1 MENVNGFQ
9 TYIKAIK
16 AIPLLTPEQEKD
28 CAIAALKGSQQA
40 KEKLITSNLRLVV
53 KAAKHYSVQ
62 CSLSFEDLVQEGN
75 IGLMRSIESFDP
87 EKGWRFST
95 YAMYWIKQAISRAIL
110 NQAKTIRIPIHILEL
125 KSKYMKAERELI
137 NTLNREPTSAEI
149 AQKTGI
155 ELKKIKEIENLI
167 KEPISL
173 NAALNEEED
182 GTVEDLV
189 ADTNLIN
196 PDEVID
202 NEIRAKVIKDI
213 LNSLEERERDII
225 IARFGLMGQKPQTL
239 DQLGAQYRLTKERI
253 RQIEQKALH
262 KLRNPLRA
270 NQLKIHYNN

>member
-28 CAIAALKGSQQA
+28 YAIAALKGNQQA

-137 NTLNREPTSAEI
+137 NELNREPTAAEI

-196 PDEVID
+196 PDEIID
-202 NEIRAKVIKDI
+202 NEIRAKAIEEI

-225 IARFGLMGQKPQTL
+225 VARFGLMGQNPQTL
-239 DQLGAQYRLTKERI
+239 DQLGAQYKLTKERI